1 MPEPEKSTLVQPPY
15 RPATLDEVAAQRL
28 IRYAAG
34 KLRMVAMSLR
44 GVRHSLPEVYTAD
57 EAEAMGEN
65 RAPQSL
71 TFSLIGSMEC
81 ILSDDIEPAIAA
93 LDEAGALT
101 PAELFEEWQE
111 RQKEQEEKEDQ
122 R

>member
-1 MPEPEKSTLVQPPY
+1 MPEPEKSTLVLPPY

-44 GVRHSLPEVYTAD
+44 GVRHSLPETYSGD
-57 EAEAMGEN
+57 EAEAMGEH
-65 RAPQSL
+65 RIPQSL
-71 TFSLIGSMEC
+71 TYSLIGSVEC
-81 ILSDDIEPAIAA
+81 ILMDCLEGAIED
-93 LDEAGALT
+93 LDEAGAIT

-111 RQKEQEEKEDQ
+111 RQKEKEREGQ
-122 R
+122 P